1 MLDIKVAG
9 PGCRNCIELESRV
22 KQALEELQAE
32 ATLTKITDYQDIAK
46 AGIMMTPGLIING
59 KVLLQGKLP
68 PVSALKTCIVE
79 AAKGNSEK

>member
-9 PGCRNCIELESRV
+9 PGCRNCIELENRV

-32 ATLTKITDYQDIAK
+32 ATVMKISDYQDIARV
-46 AGIMMTPGLIING
+46 GIMMTPGLIIAG

-68 PVSALKTCIVE
+68 TVGVVKNYIVE
-79 AAKGNSEK
+79 AMKA